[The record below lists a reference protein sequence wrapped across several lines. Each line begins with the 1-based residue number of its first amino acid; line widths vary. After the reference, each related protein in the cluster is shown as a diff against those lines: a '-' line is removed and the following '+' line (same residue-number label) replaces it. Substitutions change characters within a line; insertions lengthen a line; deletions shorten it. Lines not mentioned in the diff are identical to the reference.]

1 MTIKEFIISRMQL
14 FFLLVTLILTA
25 TIILGSIYEPDREL
39 HYYSL
44 LSPIIIAAC
53 CVLPTCVTYFRKEPT
68 VKQFVIR
75 QIIEL
80 VLIEAVVM
88 LMITPPDDM
97 DKLLFYIVLG
107 AVIVVIYALAM
118 IFFWLQKYVQSK
130 MLTEQLKALQASE

>member
-1 MTIKEFIISRMQL
+1 MQL

>member
-39 HYYSL
+39 HYNSL
-44 LSPIIIAAC
+44 VSPLIIAAC

-68 VKQFVIR
+68 LRQFVIR
-75 QIIEL
+75 QMIEL
-80 VLIEAVVM
+80 VLIEAIVM

-97 DKLLFYIVLG
+97 SKPLFYIVLG
-107 AVIVVIYALAM
+107 AVILAIYAAAM
-118 IFFWLQKYVQSK
+118 LFFWLQKYVQSK
-130 MLTEQLKALQASE
+130 KLTEQLKALQAGE